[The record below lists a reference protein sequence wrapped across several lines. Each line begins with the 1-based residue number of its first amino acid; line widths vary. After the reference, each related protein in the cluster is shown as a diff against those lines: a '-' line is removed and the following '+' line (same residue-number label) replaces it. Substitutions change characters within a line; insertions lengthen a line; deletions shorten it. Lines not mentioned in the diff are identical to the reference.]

1 MRRQVNREE
10 YLVELEGD
18 DDAEAEREPEGR
30 VEQEEGLPPA
40 FAPVRGQPR
49 APPPRASA
57 AAPRLRPR
65 RRPPRSCERRRK
77 PGQVRGR
84 TPAGSARGRAGSRRT
99 CHWPAGSVAR
109 WTPAE
114 EGSDGIRVAAGL
126 RGQAGSGRAG
136 FTALVRGTEDG
147 DGYKISGYLGTST

>member
-49 APPPRASA
+49 APPPRVST

-84 TPAGSARGRAGSRRT
+84 TPAGSARGRGTHLPFGASFRLALDAG
-99 CHWPAGSVAR
+99 
-109 WTPAE
+109 
-114 EGSDGIRVAAGL
+114 
-126 RGQAGSGRAG
+126 RGRKNPIESEWGSGRG
-136 FTALVRGTEDG
+136 FTVCEDG
-147 DGYKISGYLGTST
+147 DG